1 MTEQLTK
8 AIDDISGLNEIDAAE
23 LADKIIDAVIDLLM
37 NDKTIPKRTRF
48 EWWLA
53 LANVRT
59 LAVEKITSRILDHI
73 DRQDALNTVE
83 WKDY

>member
-1 MTEQLTK
+1 MTEQLRK
-8 AIDDISGLNEIDAAE
+8 DLEDLPALGQIDAAE
-23 LADKIIDAVIDLLM
+23 LADKIIDAVIDVLM
-37 NDKTIPKRTRF
+37 NDKTIPKRTGF

-53 LANVRT
+53 LATVRAFT
-59 LAVEKITSRILDHI
+59 VDEITSQILDHI

>member
-37 NDKTIPKRTRF
+37 NDKTTA
-48 EWWLA
+48 E
-53 LANVRT
+53 T
-59 LAVEKITSRILDHI
+59 HRI
-73 DRQDALNTVE
+73 
-83 WKDY
+83 